1 MTPTPKAL
9 AGVRVLDLSRVL
21 AAPLAAQTLAD
32 LGAEVIK
39 IERPGTGDEAR
50 SYGPPFLMD
59 RDGNSTGTAAFFLAC
74 NRGKKSVTVDLA
86 SAEGQA
92 IVRRL
97 ALQCDVVLENFRAGA
112 LQKYGLDQASL
123 RALNPRLVYCSITGF
138 GQDGPYA
145 GRPGYDGIFQ
155 AMGGVMSANG
165 HADEPMKIGISMVD
179 ILTGQQAAIAILAAL
194 RHRDQVS
201 GEGQHID
208 LALLDCAVASL
219 SHFAMNYLV
228 SGEVPV
234 RRGNGGFGGVPS
246 QAFDCSDGQIFI
258 VAGNKRQFDALCRAI
273 DSPALAEDERFNHAA
288 GRVIHRDALLQA
300 LSEVLRRRTVGE
312 WLARLD
318 AADVPAGPVNELP
331 AVFDHPQVRHRGLLV
346 NAEHAQAGPVRLLA
360 NPIRMSATPVQD
372 YPAPPLLGQHTRE
385 VLAGLLGM
393 DDARID
399 ALAESNVI

>member
-1 MTPTPKAL
+1 MGTSRAL
-9 AGVRVLDLSRVL
+9 EGVRVLDLSRVL

-32 LGAEVIK
+32 LGADVVK

-50 SYGPPFLMD
+50 GYGPPFLMD
-59 RDGNSTGTAAFFLAC
+59 RDGRSTGTAAFYLAC

-86 SAEGQA
+86 TPEGQD

-97 ALQCDVVLENFRAGA
+97 ALQSDVVLENFRAGA
-112 LQKYGLDQASL
+112 LQKYGLDPASL

-138 GQDGPYA
+138 GQDGPFA
-145 GRPGYDGIFQ
+145 ERPGYDGIFQ

-165 HADEPMKIGISMVD
+165 HAEEPMKIGISMVD
-179 ILTGQQAAIAILAAL
+179 VLTGQHAAIAILAAL

-228 SGEVPV
+228 SGEVPL

-246 QAFDCSDGQIFI
+246 QAFKCSDGGIFI
-258 VAGNKRQFDALCRAI
+258 VAGNDRQFTALCRAI
-273 DSPALAEDERFNHAA
+273 DSPALAEDARFNHGA
-288 GRVIHRDALLQA
+288 GRVIHRDALLEA
-300 LSEVLRRRTVGE
+300 LREVLRRRTVNE
-312 WLARLD
+312 WLARLG

-331 AVFDHPQVRHRGLLV
+331 DVFANPQVRHRGMLV
-346 NAEHAQAGPVRLLA
+346 EAEHPLAGPIKMLA
-360 NPIRMSATPVQD
+360 NPMRLSATPIAD

-385 VLAGLLGM
+385 VLGERLNFSAEQ
-393 DDARID
+393 ID
-399 ALAESNVI
+399 ALIARRIV